1 MTAILADHQYTLND
15 FKRVSLNNNYEIS
28 DETITVVNKLATLVG
43 APTYKRTPVF
53 TKPIMRRER
62 PRRAKVT
69 ITASDWE
76 EMRNFKVTELKKN
89 EEGIDKK
96 IDDIRNLLNKITSK
110 NFDSIKTNIIDMLNN
125 IINSDVDK
133 NELLKVG
140 ESIFEIGC
148 MNKFWAKLYADLYK
162 ELMESFPVMRD
173 ICMQNFNSFSTLF
186 DNIRYVSEENYDEFC
201 LVNKE
206 NNKRRA
212 ISSFFVHL
220 MKEGVIEA
228 DKIANIIVNLSEK
241 FIEYIKTDGMKNQVD
256 EISENLFILIKEGI
270 DTIESNNSLE
280 EIHEKIT
287 TFVSDVTSFKT
298 KDYKSFTSK
307 TLFKFMDLVEFC

>member
-1 MTAILADHQYTLND
+1 MSAILADYQYTLND
-15 FKRVSLNNNYEIS
+15 FKRVSLNNNFDVS
-28 DETITVVNKLATLVG
+28 DETIKMINQLATRVG

-62 PRRAKVT
+62 PKRNKVT

-89 EEGIDKK
+89 EDGIEKK

-110 NFDSIKTNIIDMLNN
+110 NFDSIKINIIDMLNN
-125 IINSDVDK
+125 IISSDVDK
-133 NELLKVG
+133 NELLNVG

-162 ELMESFPVMRD
+162 ELMVSFPVMKD
-173 ICMQNFNSFSTLF
+173 ICMQNFESFSTLF
-186 DNIRYVSEENYDEFC
+186 DNIRYVSEDDYDEFC

-206 NNKRRA
+206 NNKRRS

-220 MKEGVIEA
+220 MKEGVINTS
-228 DKIANIIVNLSEK
+228 KIADIIVNLSDK
-241 FIEYIKTDGMKNQVD
+241 FTEYIQVDGMKNQVD
-256 EISENLFILIKEGI
+256 EICENLFILIKEGI
-270 DTIESNNSLE
+270 DTIESDDSLE
-280 EIHEKIT
+280 ETYDKIT
-287 TFVSDVTSFKT
+287 TFVTEVTKFKT

-307 TLFKFMDLVEFC
+307 TLFKFMDLIEFC